1 MRQLSAASHPF
12 KVPLR
17 HSEQQT
23 NMQNCTN
30 LNKWIALVG
39 GAATGCI
46 MMAPSNNRTKAF
58 AAVRAQVQELQR
70 TSRKQG
76 LGIAAKLELDAADLD
91 PYVCSDEATVTLQIP
106 YCDLTMLWE
115 VAVVIQGDDAALP
128 PDLVPLGE
136 QGATQK
142 LDLAFVQDLYENV
155 RVQHLTSLRSWQLDV
170 PGSLTALALDL
181 KQLHK
186 RLHTSKL
193 AASSLARYSISLI
206 HATSAVSGSNE
217 SI

>member
-1 MRQLSAASHPF
+1 VCVYSM
-12 KVPLR
+12 V
-17 HSEQQT
+17 E
-23 NMQNCTN
+23 
-30 LNKWIALVG
+30 
-39 GAATGCI
+39 AAT
-46 MMAPSNNRTKAF
+46 NRAKAY

-70 TSRKQG
+70 TSRKRG
-76 LGIAAKLELDAADLD
+76 LGIAAKIEIDTADLD
-91 PYVCSDEATVTLQIP
+91 PHVCSDEATVTLQIP
-106 YCDLTMLWE
+106 YCDVTMLWE
-115 VAVVIQGDDAALP
+115 VAVVIAGPDAMFP

-186 RLHTSKL
+186 RLHISNL
-193 AASSLARYSISLI
+193 AASTLAR
-206 HATSAVSGSNE
+206 
-217 SI
+217 